1 MSIDAFY
8 RLYIK
13 VLMLLFMLNTKII
26 LHRKEVDL
34 IDEKKERI
42 RARVFN
48 IAQYQYNPKTGE
60 YLHFDENKIKE
71 ALEHPCIKRYAWI
84 EHNKDIYTEKE
95 ESQGK
100 GKAGKRK
107 GKHWHVVLDCPNKG
121 YLDTIAEW
129 FNVPLNAI
137 DLPKGH
143 GAFLDCVQYLT
154 HESEKCQKEGKT
166 LYEDSEVIANFD
178 WRKELNEREENRLK
192 YGGDLS
198 KKDRMLFDVLYLGKT
213 LKECREEDKKLYMD
227 NLEKFKKFRLEYIS
241 SHMEVPKNRINIY
254 VCGGG
259 GVGKD
264 VASRAIA
271 RCLYPCIENDEDLF
285 FELGCDNVS
294 YEGCDAQPVNILS
307 DYRAYTLLDAYKG
320 RENLFKVFDSHPH
333 NSRVNVK
340 FSSIKPVNSVN
351 IVNSVQGY
359 ETFLNGLAG
368 HYKDKHGN
376 EHKAEDKAQSYRR
389 FPIIFELEEDTITIY
404 VNQYFINKSADATE
418 YKVWKKVKGNFGKIR
433 KAFCNNEEKARF
445 YENKLLNGFAEL
457 VQEIMANE
465 PQQTDE
471 ELEEMFKDYGEEI
484 TEEES
489 QKVKEEIEKIE
500 IDDCVFYYT
509 KSGLCIDDCIIPEN
523 CVEKRSE
530 IFDKFITEKK
540 KREEAKKQ
548 KAKEEEKKKNA
559 LKGIDLYTFL
569 YGFDEDVE
577 ENKTDDL
584 DKDYENNEED
594 FFG

>member
-1 MSIDAFY
+1 MPEF
-8 RLYIK
+8 L
-13 VLMLLFMLNTKII
+13 V
-26 LHRKEVDL
+26 EV
-34 IDEKKERI
+34 
-42 RARVFN
+42 A
-48 IAQYQYNPKTGE
+48 
-60 YLHFDENKIKE
+60 
-71 ALEHPCIKRYAWI
+71 
-84 EHNKDIYTEKE
+84 
-95 ESQGK
+95 K
-100 GKAGKRK
+100 GK
-107 GKHWHVVLDCPNKG
+107 
-121 YLDTIAEW
+121 
-129 FNVPLNAI
+129 
-137 DLPKGH
+137 
-143 GAFLDCVQYLT
+143 GAFLDCVEYLP
-154 HESEKCQKEGKT
+154 HSSEKEQEKGKT
-166 LYEDSEVIANFD
+166 LYEDNEVHANFD
-178 WRKELNEREENRLK
+178 WRKELDEREENRAK

-227 NLEKFKKFRLEYIS
+227 NLEKLKKFRLEYIS

-340 FSSIKPVNSVN
+340 FSSIKPVNAVN
-351 IVNSVQGY
+351 IVNSV
-359 ETFLNGLAG
+359 EPKDKFLNGLAG
-368 HYKDKHGN
+368 EYKDKSGN
-376 EHKAEDKAQSYRR
+376 IRKAEDKAQSYRR

-404 VNQYFINKSADATE
+404 VNQYFINKSADATDF
-418 YKVWKKVKGNFGKIR
+418 KVLKKIKGNFGKIR
-433 KAFCNNEEKARF
+433 KAFGNNEEKARF

-457 VQEIMANE
+457 VQEIIKSE
-465 PQQTDE
+465 PTQSDE

-484 TEEES
+484 TEEET
-489 QKVKEEIEKIE
+489 QNTKEEIEKIE
-500 IDDCVFYYT
+500 IGDCVFYYT
-509 KSGLCIDDCIIPEN
+509 RNGLCIDDCIIPEN

-530 IFDKFITEKK
+530 IFDKFIAEKK

-548 KAKEEEKKKNA
+548 KAKEEEKKKTA
-559 LKGIDLYTFL
+559 LKGIDLHAFL
-569 YGFDEDVE
+569 YGFDETVE
-577 ENKTDDL
+577 ENKIDDL
-584 DKDYENNEED
+584 DKDYGNNEDD
-594 FFG
+594 FFA